1 MNLASPARQWAPWLM
16 VLPLLAFVGC
26 DRAGQSP
33 TEPSSSSPKI
43 AAASSATTGNAAAG
57 GTAIDKARGGNGGGN
72 GQGHGGGNG
81 GGGNGNGGGGNGHGH
96 GGDLSF
102 QIDPSTW
109 NTNWVNASGNVQAF
123 VRGTDAGKIDRG
135 SIVLVGDGGKTL
147 DPRSTRYAG
156 GQVVATFSKSD
167 AFKLLD
173 SPKPGDQKTVTLRFN
188 VGTGTSATQTELTDN
203 VRIVGSGSGG
213 DGGGGN
219 QGETSLQIQPDDW
232 NTNWQHSSGQVH
244 AFLRGGDL
252 SQVDLTTVRLVGDK
266 TDADPLKPLDVRL
279 VGHQIVARFSQSA
292 AYATLDDPHAGQKH
306 TVKITFKADG
316 KDAELSDV
324 IHVVGRR

>member
-1 MNLASPARQWAPWLM
+1 MKLNSFLPRLAPWLLA
-16 VLPLLAFVGC
+16 LPLLAALGC

-33 TEPSSSSPKI
+33 TEPSSSSPKV
-43 AAASSATTGNAAAG
+43 AAASPATTGSPSVPGDAV
-57 GTAIDKARGGNGGGN
+57 TKARGGNGNGQGQGGN
-72 GQGHGGGNG
+72 GNGGN
-81 GGGNGNGGGGNGHGH
+81 GNGNGGGGNGHGH

-123 VRGTDAGKIDRG
+123 VRGSDAGKIDLG

-173 SPKPGDQKTVTLRFN
+173 SPKPGDQKMVTLRFN
-188 VGTGTSATQTELTDN
+188 VGTGTSGTQTELKDS
-203 VRIVGSGSGG
+203 VRIVGDGSGG
-213 DGGGGN
+213 GEGGGGG
-219 QGETSLQIQPDDW
+219 QGETHLQIQPDDW

-252 SQVDLTTVRLVGDK
+252 STVDLTTVRLVGDK
-266 TDADPLKPLDVRL
+266 AGADPLKPLDVRL

-292 AYATLDDPHAGQKH
+292 AYATLNDPHSGERH
-306 TVKITFKADG
+306 TVKITFTADG
-316 KDAELSDV
+316 KSVELTDV
-324 IHVVGRR
+324 IHVVGHP

>member
-1 MNLASPARQWAPWLM
+1 ML
-16 VLPLLAFVGC
+16 VLPLLALGC
-26 DRAGQSP
+26 NRQSP
-33 TEPSSSSPKI
+33 TEPTSSSPKI
-43 AAASSATTGNAAAG
+43 AAASADTTGNAATG
-57 GTAIDKARGGNGGGN
+57 GTVIDKSHGGNGGGN
-72 GQGHGGGNG
+72 GQGHGGN
-81 GGGNGNGGGGNGHGH
+81 GGGNGHGH
-96 GGDLSF
+96 GGDLSL

-123 VRGTDAGKIDRG
+123 VRGSDAGKIDLG

-147 DPRSTRYAG
+147 DPRATRYAG

-188 VGTGTSATQTELTDN
+188 VGTGSSATKTELTDS
-203 VRIVGSGSGG
+203 VRIVGDGG
-213 DGGGGN
+213 GDDGGGG

-266 TDADPLKPLDVRL
+266 TGADPVKPLDVRL
-279 VGHQIVARFSQSA
+279 VGHQIAARFSQSA
-292 AYATLDDPHAGQKH
+292 AFATLNDPHAGERH

-316 KDAELSDV
+316 KSVELSDV
-324 IHVVGRR
+324 IHVVGRP

>member
-1 MNLASPARQWAPWLM
+1 MALPSARRWAPWLL
-16 VLPLLAFVGC
+16 VLPLLALGC
-26 DRAGQSP
+26 NRQSP
-33 TEPSSSSPKI
+33 TEPTSSSPKI
-43 AAASSATTGNAAAG
+43 ATASADATGNAATG
-57 GTAIDKARGGNGGGN
+57 GPVMDKSHGGNGGGN
-72 GQGHGGGNG
+72 GHGGNG

-96 GGDLSF
+96 GGDLNF
-102 QIDPSTW
+102 QIEPSTW

-123 VRGTDAGKIDRG
+123 VRGSDAGKIDLG

-147 DPRSTRYAG
+147 DPRATRYAG

-188 VGTGTSATQTELTDN
+188 VGTGSSATKTELTDS
-203 VRIVGSGSGG
+203 VRIVGDGG
-213 DGGGGN
+213 GDDGGGG

-266 TDADPLKPLDVRL
+266 TGADPVKPLDVRL
-279 VGHQIVARFSQSA
+279 VGHQIAARFSQSA
-292 AYATLDDPHAGQKH
+292 AFATLNDPHAGERH

-316 KDAELSDV
+316 KSVELSDV
-324 IHVVGRR
+324 IHVVGRP